1 MSKIDSPFHPK
12 FSLDDQYNLTRL
24 IFAQNLKKSRSN
36 NGASTEDIS
45 NWLQIGERNYKKFE
59 DSGLNGLLPKTKYL
73 PIICQNLNVSSDEL
87 LGIESV
93 IADDAGL
100 NVNKLLLKYKQSQYF
115 EAFLLLCE
123 KHNIDDS
130 LFKDLNSIISR
141 FANEN

>member
-1 MSKIDSPFHPK
+1 MTFYQQ
-12 FSLDDQYNLTRL
+12 FSLNDQYDLTRK
-24 IFAQNLKKSRSN
+24 IFAQNLKSTRLN
-36 NGASTEDIS
+36 YGASTKDIS

-59 DSGLNGLLPKTKYL
+59 ESGSNGLLPKTKYL

-87 LGIESV
+87 LGIESITPV
-93 IADDAGL
+93 ESGL

-123 KHNIDDS
+123 RHNIDDL

-141 FANEN
+141 FANENR